1 MEQIKIEHLTKD
13 YGKGKGIYD
22 ISFTVKKGEI
32 FWFCVPNCSVK
43 PTTIRILIGFIT
55 ADKVRVYELIEKAQE
70 TVRLLEL
77 DGSWGVHGFKYSTQR
92 IDAAVAYIEEAQ
104 RIINKK

>member
-1 MEQIKIEHLTKD
+1 MLFRSLKETLHFKNQKQAYDEVMGWQTPIKDKYSKVKVGVE
-13 YGKGKGIYD
+13 GIY
-22 ISFTVKKGEI
+22 SLLEVKKLA
-32 FWFCVPNCSVK
+32 P
-43 PTTIRILIGFIT
+43 
-55 ADKVRVYELIEKAQE
+55 AHKVRVYELIEKAQE